1 MAIRTP
7 LCVLAVAAGLAATA
21 VDVAAQSGR
30 LSLAERVAR
39 LEQQQANP
47 APPPASGNIELLNRI
62 QDLQS
67 ELQTLRNLV
76 EQQNHELQLLKDRQ
90 RTQYID
96 LDSRIERLRGGDAGD
111 DGQELDLTAD
121 GDDLA
126 AQRSAPPVIPP
137 PPPPSPDQ
145 LLMEEAPAIDPYT
158 GQPLMPAGS
167 DAGLVAADPYAALPA
182 ASTADATG
190 ADGTDPDGQYQAAF
204 EALREGRYSD
214 SARQFSGFVR
224 HHPEH
229 ELADNALYWLGE
241 SHYVT
246 QNYETALETFRELIQ
261 RYPDGDKI
269 ADAELKIGYCLY
281 ELGQPGDA
289 RLALESVIER
299 YPESTVSRLAQSRLR
314 ALALDQR

>member
-7 LCVLAVAAGLAATA
+7 AVLAVAAVLAATA
-21 VDVAAQSGR
+21 VDAAAQSGR

-47 APPPASGNIELLNRI
+47 TPAPASGNIELLNRI

-76 EQQNHELQLLKDRQ
+76 EQQNYELEMLKDRQ

-96 LDSRIERLRGGDAGD
+96 LDSRLERLRGGDAGD
-111 DGQELDLTAD
+111 AGQELDLDAA
-121 GDDLA
+121 GDDVA
-126 AQRSAPPVIPP
+126 AQRAAPPLIA

-158 GQPLMPAGS
+158 GQPLAPAVPASEPAVPGDS
-167 DAGLVAADPYAALPA
+167 LPLLAGAEVDID
-182 ASTADATG
+182 ADAL
-190 ADGTDPDGQYQAAF
+190 YQAAF
-204 EALREGRYSD
+204 DALREGRYSD
-214 SARQFSGFVR
+214 SARQFSQFVR
-224 HHPEH
+224 SHPEH

-246 QNYETALETFRELIQ
+246 QNYETALETFRDLIR

>member
-1 MAIRTP
+1 M
-7 LCVLAVAAGLAATA
+7 AATA
-21 VDVAAQSGR
+21 GDLAAQSGR

-62 QDLQS
+62 QDLQT

-76 EQQNHELQLLKDRQ
+76 EQQNYEIQTLKDRQ

-111 DGQELDLTAD
+111 AEQELDLTGASG
-121 GDDLA
+121 GDSAA
-126 AQRSAPPVIPP
+126 AQRMPPVIPP
-137 PPPPSPDQ
+137 SPPSPDQ
-145 LLMEEAPAIDPYT
+145 LLMEDAPAIDPYT
-158 GQPLMPAGS
+158 GQPLVP
-167 DAGLVAADPYAALPA
+167 
-182 ASTADATG
+182 ATG
-190 ADGTDPDGQYQAAF
+190 AGDLADSTVAPIADLYAPAGDDSLYTPGMDADSQYQAAF
-204 EALREGRYSD
+204 AALREGRYSD
-214 SARQFSGFVR
+214 SSRQFSQFVR
-224 HHPEH
+224 SHPQH

-246 QNYETALETFRELIQ
+246 QNYETALETFQDLIQ

-281 ELGQPGDA
+281 ELGQRNDA
-289 RLALESVIER
+289 RLALESVIQR

-314 ALALDQR
+314 ALALDQP

>member
-7 LCVLAVAAGLAATA
+7 AVLAVAAVLAATA
-21 VDVAAQSGR
+21 VDAAAQSGR

-47 APPPASGNIELLNRI
+47 APAPASGNIELLNRI

-76 EQQNHELQLLKDRQ
+76 EQQNYELEMLKDRQ

-96 LDSRIERLRGGDAGD
+96 LDSRLERLRGGDAGD
-111 DGQELDLTAD
+111 AGQELDLDAA
-121 GDDLA
+121 GDDVA
-126 AQRSAPPVIPP
+126 AQRAAPPLIA

-158 GQPLMPAGS
+158 GQPLAPAVPASEPAVPGDS
-167 DAGLVAADPYAALPA
+167 LPLLAGAEVDID
-182 ASTADATG
+182 ADAL
-190 ADGTDPDGQYQAAF
+190 YQAAF
-204 EALREGRYSD
+204 DALREGRYSD
-214 SARQFSGFVR
+214 SARQFSQFVR
-224 HHPEH
+224 SHPEH

-246 QNYETALETFRELIQ
+246 QNYETALETFRDLIR

>member
-1 MAIRTP
+1 MAIRTTM
-7 LCVLAVAAGLAATA
+7 CVLAVAAVLAATA
-21 VDVAAQSGR
+21 GDLAAQSGR

-62 QDLQS
+62 QDLQT

-76 EQQNHELQLLKDRQ
+76 EQQNFEIEMLKDRQ

-111 DGQELDLTAD
+111 AGDADQELDLGS
-121 GDDLA
+121 GDDSVA
-126 AQRSAPPVIPP
+126 APRGQPALIP

-145 LLMEEAPAIDPYT
+145 LLMEEAAPVDPYT
-158 GQPLMPAGS
+158 GQPLSPSAG
-167 DAGLVAADPYAALPA
+167 AGPGLVAAGPGAAVPGVD
-182 ASTADATG
+182 SADAG
-190 ADGTDPDGQYQAAF
+190 ADANARYQAAF
-204 EALREGRYSD
+204 DALREGRYGD
-214 SARQFSGFVR
+214 SAQQFSQFVR
-224 HHPEH
+224 SHPDH

-246 QNYETALETFRELIQ
+246 QNYETALDTFRELIQ
-261 RYPDGDKI
+261 SYPGGDKT
-269 ADAELKIGYCLY
+269 ADAELKIGYSLY
-281 ELGQPGDA
+281 ELGQPGEA

-314 ALALDQR
+314 ALALDRP